1 MEKLKSSLLNMV
13 LVLVGVAMVIGAVL
27 AWVNNITEKPIAD
40 KAQQTLANGIRDVMG
55 TADINV
61 DEPDSLTL
69 DLQGKAYDF
78 VIHNVNSTSGDYLGA
93 AVESTT
99 LDFALSLLTRKS
111 AKTLFQPH
119 FKSVVRLSVWQDL
132 SDIILSLPARDS
144 LLWTIANI
152 VSLKKMKNL

>member
-93 AVESTT
+93 A
-99 LDFALSLLTRKS
+99 
-111 AKTLFQPH
+111 
-119 FKSVVRLSVWQDL
+119 
-132 SDIILSLPARDS
+132 
-144 LLWTIANI
+144 
-152 VSLKKMKNL
+152 

>member
-69 DLQGKAYDF
+69 DQIGRASCRER
-78 VIHNVNSTSGDYLGA
+78 V
-93 AVESTT
+93 
-99 LDFALSLLTRKS
+99 
-111 AKTLFQPH
+111 
-119 FKSVVRLSVWQDL
+119 
-132 SDIILSLPARDS
+132 
-144 LLWTIANI
+144 
-152 VSLKKMKNL
+152 